1 MDEIIKQ
8 SLISQLESVK
18 EDDDDG
24 SDTVQQ
30 HQLQSLSSEQQK
42 QHEEEMRQRQK
53 EKLDAFE
60 AKLDKIKT
68 ENAKILDGQSTL
80 KLEKSQKKKRDPNA
94 SSDDSDSSGAE

>member
-18 EDDDDG
+18 EDDDDDT
-24 SDTVQQ
+24 DTVQQ

-80 KLEKSQKKKRDPNA
+80 KLDRSKKKKNNPKKRNDR
-94 SSDDSDSSGAE
+94 